1 MGQAKQRGT
10 FQERQYAAI
19 VVNQEID
26 KKYADKPVFIRNL
39 IKRSRRIKFEK
50 NAPAQSAPDAA
61 PQNP

>member
-26 KKYADKPVFIRNL
+26 KKYSDFPPAILNQ
-39 IKRSRRIKFEK
+39 IKKSRRIKFEK